1 YLTRKTC
8 YSLAVAR
15 QLILVEVRTRRLSIQ
30 NLTTMSISELKALS
44 TIDGCQSNYCNNC
57 RCRLQTLVKLRDFS
71 YDSTTSSF
79 ISNSI
84 SNSPSNLSLT
94 ESALESAFCK
104 FCDQSSDHH
113 LLQAAAL
120 TNPMVES
127 RAATISAYRLLNSEE
142 NWSNSNCEFDS
153 DSNAR
158 LNIRNSS
165 SSTRSEHSSEQVA
178 KAYRE
183 ADQPLLTL
191 DFGLQNSVKASVRV
205 ASPVEATHCSRSASP
220 CGGCSRTS
228 GSDSG
233 SPVRKSPELPVEMEM
248 FGPYDGDYN
257 SAESQTRLE
266 RSYNIKLQPAV
277 RLHRTIAD
285 PLPGQLDMRQ
295 VRHNFK
301 LVKLRQHPMQ
311 LDAEGRRLEDVG
323 VSRLDHILNRRLV
336 QLHKNSLIKDGGKR
350 PDSELSTSAA
360 YPEWLSF
367 QLRIMKTFAAT
378 RWMLFVA
385 QRKKLRSSEPDNIER
400 RANVRESHKYNP
412 KYIDVWSTSV
422 SVSVK
427 DGSLLR
433 DAIDPAFARMGLDK
447 RSDFRYSVGC
457 FLGDKRQSGPNSSQL
472 IVPVEVFP
480 STPVRDLYRMNASE
494 IFLNDNKLILFDG
507 LPESVHGYP
516 GWGKDFRKEEPK
528 PAVKKKGCCSCR

>member
-1 YLTRKTC
+1 
-8 YSLAVAR
+8 
-15 QLILVEVRTRRLSIQ
+15 
-30 NLTTMSISELKALS
+30 
-44 TIDGCQSNYCNNC
+44 
-57 RCRLQTLVKLRDFS
+57 
-71 YDSTTSSF
+71 TTSSF

-94 ESALESAFCK
+94 ENR
-104 FCDQSSDHH
+104 H

-233 SPVRKSPELPVEMEM
+233 SP
-248 FGPYDGDYN
+248 
-257 SAESQTRLE
+257 ESQTRLE

-277 RLHRTIAD
+277 KLHRTIAD

-433 DAIDPAFARMGLDK
+433 DAIDPAFARVGLDK

-457 FLGDKRQSGPNSSQL
+457 FLGDKRQ
-472 IVPVEVFP
+472 IPVEVFP